1 MVELKEPVLLPRRTF
16 IRRRG
21 GDVEVSHRSCVSRSC
36 FGTRAANAAPDP
48 VPERS
53 AEQPPRDGC
62 TRERTENKSARKRDE
77 EEVPPNK
84 CRRTQTAAG
93 TSPAFCPPPL
103 FPDADATRLKS
114 PSRGRS
120 SRRRAVQAEA
130 PSAAPGTRPAPRRL
144 PPAYTAPQPPRSPV
158 GSRQPS
164 SAGAVRGSGRPRGG
178 RHGAGSAASRAG
190 RSPWAAALPAGWR
203 VKMSCEEI
211 AVCAVRL
218 RENLCLYFE
227 AAELECDAFCKEKTI
242 KRFFRNVN
250 SQLLVVRPDLNMA
263 AFEDVTDQEVK
274 SGSGMYFDIHCYKTT
289 APSAGMPVAFS
300 VQVEDKSY
308 YMCCEKEHGKMV
320 VRFREG
326 EVPKDIPGESNI
338 IFFKKTF
345 TSCSSKAFKF
355 EYSLEQGMFLAFEEE
370 DSLRKLILKKLPR
383 EDEVDETT
391 KFLTSR
397 NERHNL

>member
-1 MVELKEPVLLPRRTF
+1 M
-16 IRRRG
+16 
-21 GDVEVSHRSCVSRSC
+21 
-36 FGTRAANAAPDP
+36 
-48 VPERS
+48 
-53 AEQPPRDGC
+53 
-62 TRERTENKSARKRDE
+62 
-77 EEVPPNK
+77 
-84 CRRTQTAAG
+84 
-93 TSPAFCPPPL
+93 SPAFCPPLL

-114 PSRGRS
+114 PSRGLS
-120 SRRRAVQAEA
+120 SRRCAVQAEA

-144 PPAYTAPQPPRSPV
+144 PHAYTAPQPPRSP
-158 GSRQPS
+158 
-164 SAGAVRGSGRPRGG
+164 GG
-178 RHGAGSAASRAG
+178 ECCFNFEEVTLIS
-190 RSPWAAALPAGWR
+190 

-227 AAELECDAFCKEKTI
+227 ELECDAFCKDKTI

-250 SQLLVVRPDLNMA
+250 SQLLVVRPDLNVA

-391 KFLTSR
+391 KFVTSH